1 MLQLASKYDFKNET
15 MTNINEY
22 SDYEI
27 KALANFTNSLTA
39 KRWSKS
45 GLVSLLKLLEAEL
58 ELVSVKTYS
67 EKKGITTQAAR
78 RKEVIKIDT
87 LQLKSLKSFYY

>member
-1 MLQLASKYDFKNET
+1 
-15 MTNINEY
+15 MTNINDY
-22 SDYEI
+22 NDYEI

-39 KRWSKS
+39 KRWSKA
-45 GLVSLLKLLEAEL
+45 GLVSLLKLIEAEL
-58 ELVSVKTYS
+58 ELVSVKTYA

-87 LQLKSLKSFYY
+87 LQIKSLKSFVY